1 MPTPPRSDLERSVA
15 SETPQERAAQRP
27 EPAAA
32 SALRVA
38 WFGHAEGRRADGLS
52 TYSREIVRGLQR
64 RGVEVQFVSHAL
76 DGDVAPVPLSL
87 SLSARRFK
95 TVTIPARG
103 SLERIAA
110 VLDEF
115 RPDVVHCS
123 WSFSLMDGQ
132 IGRMAHERGAA
143 TVATFHLP
151 YAAPHSARGRVLQG
165 LYRYHVRHLRHYDAC
180 VALSAGQRDLLVAAG
195 FPASRVEVI
204 HNGVDTDAVAPGA
217 STLREELGA
226 RFVVLYLG
234 RLDPEKRVPALVRT
248 FLALGWPEDHVLVIA
263 GGGVQER
270 RVRRLAEGHAGVRV
284 LGVVADTQRRL
295 ELLRGADVFVLPS
308 TAEGLALSM
317 LEAMSA
323 GCAVIATDVG
333 EDGAALGEAGVPI
346 PAVPLE
352 RNLGAALEKLRGDA
366 ALRARLGAAA
376 RARAVEHYGLERNL
390 DRLLGIYQRLRHTP
404 AAAA

>member
-1 MPTPPRSDLERSVA
+1 MERSLA
-15 SETPQERAAQRP
+15 PEDPQERVARRQEGP
-27 EPAAA
+27 PAATA
-32 SALRVA
+32 PRVA

-52 TYSREIVRGLQR
+52 TYSRETVRGLRR
-64 RGVEVQFVSHAL
+64 RGAEVQFVSHAL
-76 DGDVAPVPLSL
+76 DGDVAPAPLSL
-87 SLSARRFK
+87 SLRARRFK

-103 SLERIAA
+103 SLERITA

-132 IGRMAHERGAA
+132 IGRLARRRGAA

-151 YAAPHSARGRVLQG
+151 YAAPHTARGRVLQG

-180 VALSAGQRDLLVAAG
+180 VALSEGQRELLVAAG
-195 FPASRVEVI
+195 FPASRIEVI
-204 HNGVDTDAVAPGA
+204 HNGVDTESVTPGA
-217 STLREELGA
+217 SQLHEELGA

-263 GGGVQER
+263 GGGVQDR
-270 RVRRLAEGHAGVRV
+270 RVRRLAEGHANVRV
-284 LGVVADTQRRL
+284 LGVVADAQRRM

-308 TAEGLALSM
+308 TAEGLALSL

-323 GCAVIATDVG
+323 GCAVVATDVG
-333 EDGAALGEAGVPI
+333 EDGAALADAGVCI

-352 RNLGAALEKLRGDA
+352 RNLAAALGRLRRDA
-366 ALRARLGAAA
+366 ALRAHLGAAA